1 MAATKKPIGVI
12 GLGLMGTAITE
23 RLLEHGYPV
32 FIWNRSRDKSDP
44 LIQRGAVWRDN
55 PIVDCERVIISLY
68 SSDVVAKVIEQMKK
82 GLRASQ
88 ILIDTTTG
96 EPDDCIAMGKR
107 LATEDVRYLDAP
119 ISGSSEQTR
128 RGEAM
133 VMVGGDRPTFDACAD
148 LWSVL
153 GKTVFHTGESGSA
166 SRMKLVS
173 NLVLGLNRA
182 ALAEG
187 LSFAKAIGVDP
198 AAALEVLRGSAAYSR
213 VMDIKGN
220 KMLTNDFKVQ
230 AKLSQHFKD
239 VRIILS
245 LAADRGLALPLSQTH
260 RNLLE
265 QAESAGCGELDNS
278 SIIKVYAFQDKK
290 CSE

>member
-1 MAATKKPIGVI
+1 MAATKQPIGVI

-32 FIWNRSRDKSDP
+32 SIWNRSQDKADP
-44 LIQRGAVWRDN
+44 LIQRGAVWSDN

-68 SSDVVAKVIEQMKK
+68 SSDVVAKVIEQMRK

-96 EPDDCIAMGKR
+96 EPDDCIAMGKQM
-107 LATEDVRYLDAP
+107 ATNDVRYLDAP

-133 VMVGGDRPTFDACAD
+133 VMVGGDRATFDACAD
-148 LWSVL
+148 LWPVL

-182 ALAEG
+182 SLAEG

-198 AAALEVLRGSAAYSR
+198 NAALEVLRGSAAYSR

-220 KMLTNDFKVQ
+220 KMLTNDFSVQ

-245 LAADRGLALPLSQTH
+245 LAAASGLELPLSQTH
-260 RNLLE
+260 RDLLE

-278 SIIKVYAFQDKK
+278 SIIKVYQAGPVP
-290 CSE
+290 S